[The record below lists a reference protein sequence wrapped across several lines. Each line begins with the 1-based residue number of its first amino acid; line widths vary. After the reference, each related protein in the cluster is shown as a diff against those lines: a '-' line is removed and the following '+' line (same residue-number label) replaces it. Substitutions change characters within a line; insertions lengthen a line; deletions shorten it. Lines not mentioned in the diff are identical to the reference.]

1 MEYFILNAVL
11 ILRYVEDNFAEKA
24 KRDLQYLCWGQLRQ
38 PLFCNVWHTN
48 STYVVATV
56 ITVQHVQVYLLPLLI

>member
-1 MEYFILNAVL
+1 MEYFILNVVL

-38 PLFCNVWHTN
+38 CPYFVTCGILTLRMW
-48 STYVVATV
+48 
-56 ITVQHVQVYLLPLLI
+56 